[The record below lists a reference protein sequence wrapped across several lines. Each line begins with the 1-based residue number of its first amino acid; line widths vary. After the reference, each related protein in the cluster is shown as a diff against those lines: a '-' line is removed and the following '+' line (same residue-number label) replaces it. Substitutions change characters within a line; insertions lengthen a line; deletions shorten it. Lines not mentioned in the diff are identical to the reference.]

1 MHPNAELITRFY
13 EAFARRD
20 AKAMI
25 ACYHP
30 DVVFED
36 PAFGR
41 LEAADART
49 MWVLL
54 CGRAKDLE
62 ITFRDVAAD
71 DIKGHAHW
79 EAKYTFSQTG
89 RRVHNKIDAEF
100 GFRDGLIIA
109 HNDGFSFWDWSRQA
123 LGAPGLLLGWS
134 PILKAKVRANARAG
148 LAAFRRAGSAA
159 NS

>member
-13 EAFARRD
+13 EAFQRRD
-20 AKAMI
+20 AAAMN

-30 DVVFED
+30 DIVFED

-41 LEAADART
+41 LQAADART

-54 CGRAKDLE
+54 CSRAKDLE
-62 ITFRDVAAD
+62 ITFRDVEAD
-71 DIKGHAHW
+71 DRSGCAHW
-79 EAKYTFSQTG
+79 EARYLFSQTG

-100 GFRDGLIIA
+100 GFRDGLIVE

-123 LGAPGLLLGWS
+123 MGAPGLLLGWS
-134 PILKAKVRANARAG
+134 PFLKARVQKNARGG
-148 LAAFRRAGSAA
+148 LDAFRRSGRGST
-159 NS
+159 